1 MFFNFKGTTVLWL
14 FLFVVASC
22 SDFSQKEQLTKVE
35 ALQKEVTNL
44 EGDFLKSF
52 PDTLSALRL
61 TMMNTETAVKNKII
75 LDSVDRSF
83 SADMDAYKLTRKK
96 IGPINEEYVKLKKAF
111 SQEKSALMNLYND
124 INNGWGKR
132 DEYDNYLQQ
141 EARNVKELKKG
152 SLELKRQL
160 QILNQEFSLLHPKIS
175 ALIK

>member
-1 MFFNFKGTTVLWL
+1 
-14 FLFVVASC
+14 
-22 SDFSQKEQLTKVE
+22 
-35 ALQKEVTNL
+35 
-44 EGDFLKSF
+44 
-52 PDTLSALRL
+52 
-61 TMMNTETAVKNKII
+61 MMSTETAVKNKII

-83 SADMDAYKLTRKK
+83 SADMDSYKLTRKK

-111 SQEKSALMNLYND
+111 SQEKSALINLYND